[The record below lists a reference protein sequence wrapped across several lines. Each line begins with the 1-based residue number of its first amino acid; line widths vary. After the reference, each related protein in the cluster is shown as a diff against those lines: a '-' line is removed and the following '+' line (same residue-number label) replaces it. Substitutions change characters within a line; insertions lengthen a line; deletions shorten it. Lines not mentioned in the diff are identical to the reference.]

1 MLRNIDFTFH
11 EIIENNNKKLTQH
24 LFCFLFLIEWVNVLC
39 RGNTPDELFS
49 GAYDGS
55 IKVWSVER
63 TEKLRT
69 LSYHTKPISS
79 IVCSNQMLAAASLDH
94 YATLWDHSR
103 IKKPVSTWSH
113 EDGISCLAVGVNEL
127 YTGGRDGVIKVIDT
141 RMQRIR
147 GELRGHA
154 DWVSKLA
161 VFNEGGKQWV
171 LSSSHDGTVR
181 QWNPERLACVNTFN
195 VHRGAINDV
204 TITSTGTVVTAGAD
218 IGCQELHAEGWST
231 HNLVAHLRRTQR

>member
-1 MLRNIDFTFH
+1 M
-11 EIIENNNKKLTQH
+11 
-24 LFCFLFLIEWVNVLC
+24 
-39 RGNTPDELFS
+39 
-49 GAYDGS
+49 
-55 IKVWSVER
+55 
-63 TEKLRT
+63 
-69 LSYHTKPISS
+69 
-79 IVCSNQMLAAASLDH
+79 
-94 YATLWDHSR
+94 
-103 IKKPVSTWSH
+103 
-113 EDGISCLAVGVNEL
+113 NEL

-195 VHRGAINDV
+195 VHRGAINDI
-204 TITSTGTVVTAGAD
+204 TIASTGTVVTAGAD